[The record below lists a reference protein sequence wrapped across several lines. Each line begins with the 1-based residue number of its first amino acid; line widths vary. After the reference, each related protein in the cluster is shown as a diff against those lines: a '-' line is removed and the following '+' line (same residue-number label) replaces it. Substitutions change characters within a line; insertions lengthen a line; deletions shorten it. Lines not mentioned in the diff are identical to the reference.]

1 MITTNF
7 TFLSNDGKTAV
18 HAVKWMPDS
27 GEYKAILQITH
38 GMVEF
43 IERYEPFAEFLTEK
57 GYMVVG
63 HDHIGHGQ
71 SVASQDDWGYF
82 CEGTP
87 SDILVEDMHKLR
99 MLTQEENPGL
109 PYFMLGHSMGSFLLR
124 KYLVLHNE
132 NLRGA
137 IIMGTGFTPEKMT
150 NLALKLTGFVSRLR
164 GDRYRSKLI
173 QGLAFGADYKGF
185 DMTGE
190 KPEDSWLTK
199 DVEIVKQYYAEP
211 RCSFMF
217 TVNGYKGLFE
227 TVNFSC
233 NPENAMKLP
242 KKLPLF
248 IVSGDNDPVGGLGKG
263 VKEAYDMYKAA
274 GILDLTYKLYENDR
288 HEILNEIDKNVVFED
303 LLAWMNVRIDT

>member
-1 MITTNF
+1 MITSNF

-27 GEYKAILQITH
+27 GEYKAILQISH

-43 IERYEPFAEFLTEK
+43 IERYIPFAQFLTSK

-71 SVASQDDWGYF
+71 SVASQADWGYF

-87 SDILVEDMHKLR
+87 SDVVVEDMHKLR
-99 MLTQEENPGL
+99 FLIQEDNANV
-109 PYFMLGHSMGSFLLR
+109 PYFMLGHSMGSFMLR
-124 KYLVLHNE
+124 KYLAVHND

-137 IIMGTGFTPEKMT
+137 IIMGTGFIPGNITS
-150 NLALKLTGFVSRLR
+150 LALKLTAVIAKLR
-164 GDRYRSKLI
+164 GSKHKSKLI
-173 QGLAFGADYKGF
+173 QSLAFGADYKGF

-199 DVEIVKQYYAEP
+199 DVEIVKAYYKEP
-211 RCSFMF
+211 KCTYMF

-227 TVNFSC
+227 AVNFSC
-233 NPENAMKLP
+233 NPENAAKIP

-248 IVSGDNDPVGGLGKG
+248 IVSGAQDPVGGLGKG
-263 VKEAYDMYKAA
+263 VKDVYDMYKAA
-274 GILDLTYKLYENDR
+274 GMFDLTYKLYENDR
-288 HEILNEIDKNVVFED
+288 HEILNETDKQVVFED